1 MILNSQCVM
10 TEVLRLSNKRNLC
23 LAYSGGV
30 DSHVLLH
37 LLANWPQA
45 ERPKLNVIHIDHG
58 LNPDSA
64 RWASHCKKTVEGL
77 GLSCEVIKVEVTQV
91 NELGLEAAAR
101 QARYQAFKQRLTDQD
116 CLLTAQHQQDQA
128 ETVLLQLFRGAGVR
142 GLSAMKA
149 VTDLAGLMVVRP
161 LLNVTRDAIVAYAKH
176 YQLAWLE
183 DPSNGDV
190 SLNRNFLRH
199 QVMPLLVERWPA
211 LSATLSRTAAHF
223 GDAQQLLDE
232 LAQADLR
239 AAEVDWVAASVSISG
254 LRRINRQRCA
264 NALRYWLHR
273 LGFQAPSTVHLERI
287 INEVF
292 NAAEDRQPLVH
303 WHSVEVR
310 RFQQRLYAMT
320 TDDSQPQTLE
330 IFDTREIAISNNMNL
345 HWQAHAGA
353 GMSLQI
359 IQSGL
364 SLRYRSG
371 GEKIQLAGHACHH
384 SLKKLFQQWQI
395 PAWRRQHIPLL
406 FAGDEL
412 VAVVGYGWS
421 EKYAVKGNETGWIA
435 TTQAGQQTSF
445 SLSDIIDSG
454 NL

>member
-1 MILNSQCVM
+1 MLLNSQYVLS
-10 TEVLRLSNKRNLC
+10 EVLRLSKKRNLY

-37 LLANWPQA
+37 LLASLPGD
-45 ERPKLNVIHIDHG
+45 ERPTLKVIHIDHG

-64 RWASHCKKTVEGL
+64 EWASHCKKTVEAL
-77 GLSCEVIKVEVTQV
+77 GLSCEVIKVEVTQL

-101 QARYQAFKQRLTDQD
+101 QARYQAFKQRLGDKD
-116 CLLTAQHQQDQA
+116 CLLTAQHQHDQA
-128 ETVLLQLFRGAGVR
+128 ETVLLQLFRGSGVR
-142 GLSAMKA
+142 GLSAMQA

-161 LLNVTRDAIVAYAKH
+161 LLNVPRDVLLAYAKH
-176 YQLAWLE
+176 HQLDWLE
-183 DPSNGDV
+183 DPSNDDV

-199 QVMPLLVERWPA
+199 QVMPQLLERWPA
-211 LSATLSRTAAHF
+211 LTAILSRTAGHHA
-223 GDAQQLLDE
+223 DAQQLLDE

-239 AAEVDWVAASVSISG
+239 AAEVDWLAASVSIPP
-254 LRRINRQRCA
+254 LRQLSRQRCA
-264 NALRYWLHR
+264 NALRYWLHW

-292 NAAEDRQPLVH
+292 KAADDRQPLVH
-303 WHSVEVR
+303 WHTVEVR
-310 RFQQRLYAMT
+310 RFQQRLYAMS
-320 TDDSQPQTLE
+320 TDDWQPQPLE
-330 IFDTREIAISNNMNL
+330 ITDTHDLALSHNTRL
-345 HWQAHAGA
+345 HWQAQTGA
-353 GMSLQI
+353 GLSLPV

-364 SLRYRSG
+364 SLRYRRG

-395 PAWRRQHIPLL
+395 PTWRRQHIPLL

-421 EKYAVKGNETGWIA
+421 ERYAVKGSETGWIA
-435 TTQAGQQTSF
+435 MMQAGRQTSF
-445 SLSDIIDSG
+445 SLSDITDSG